1 MLGLYIHIPFC
12 QSICSYC
19 DFPKFIASNEKKRL
33 YVDKLINDLD
43 KIPLDVDTIYI
54 GGGTPNSLDD
64 FELKRLFEATSRFN
78 PKEFTV
84 EINPELLTT
93 SQARLFAKYH
103 INRISMGVQT
113 FNDSLL
119 KKIGR
124 KHHYEDIKKAVELLK
139 QEGIVNINVDLIYGI
154 PDETLD
160 DVKRDLEEFLA
171 FDVPHISFYSLILE
185 EKTILYHQYQKGE
198 IKLIDEDLEA
208 TMYETICDFLNNKGF
223 HHYEISNFAKPG
235 FESLH
240 NQVYWHNEKYY
251 GVGLGASGYIENK
264 RYTNSKT
271 LKGYLN
277 NQLEEIIEI
286 SKEDALNE
294 EFLLGLRLVDGVS
307 ISKIEEKYQISLLKR
322 FPFINQLI
330 DKKLLEIAKDRLKL
344 TKLGLLLGNEVFAYF
359 V

>member
-19 DFPKFIASNEKKRL
+19 DFPKFMATGEKKRL
-33 YVDKLINDLD
+33 YVDKLITDLD
-43 KIPLDVDTIYI
+43 KIPSVVDTIYI

-64 FELKRLFEATSRFN
+64 WELERLFQALIRFN
-78 PKEFTV
+78 PLEFTV
-84 EINPELLTT
+84 EINPELLTP
-93 SQARLFAKYH
+93 SQAKLFAKYH
-103 INRISMGVQT
+103 INRISMGVQS
-113 FNDSLL
+113 FNESLL

-139 QEGIVNINVDLIYGI
+139 HEGISNINVDLIYAI
-154 PDETLD
+154 PSEGLD
-160 DVKRDLEEFLA
+160 DVKRDLEEFLRL
-171 FDVPHISFYSLILE
+171 DIPHISFYSLILE

-208 TMYETICDFLNNKGF
+208 AMYETICDFLKNHGF
-223 HHYEISNFAKPG
+223 HHYEISNFARPG

-240 NQVYWHNEKYY
+240 NQIYWHNEKYY
-251 GVGLGASGYIENK
+251 GVGLGASGYIDNK

-277 NQLEEIIEI
+277 NQLEEITEI

-307 ISKIEEKYQISLLKR
+307 ISEIEEKYQISLQER
-322 FPFINQLI
+322 FPFLNQLV
-330 DKKLLEIAKDRLKL
+330 DKKLLEISQDRLKL